1 MKLILLQ
8 LILGSLSYI
17 LSAQVK
23 VMNLTHYLF
32 PEFSNGLVLMKNGIK
47 NEVLINYNSLTEE
60 MIFENKGAKLAVS
73 QLEHI
78 DTIFVNG
85 RKFIPMNNKFV
96 EILYHSQY
104 TLFAEHKCSI
114 RDPGKPAAYGSTS
127 QTSAITTYSSYF
139 SGGQVYE
146 LKLPDGYETKP
157 FIGYWLRKNGKL
169 NKFLSIRQLSKLF
182 NEKEGLFKEYVKKHD
197 VKYDNQASLVK
208 MIRFLE
214 AN

>member
-1 MKLILLQ
+1 MKHMIFLIVCVFF
-8 LILGSLSYI
+8 SNM

-23 VMNLTHYLF
+23 VLNLTHYLF
-32 PEFSNGLVLMKNGIK
+32 PEFSKGSVLMKNGIN
-47 NEVLINYNSLTEE
+47 NEALLNYNSLTEE
-60 MIFENKGAKLAVS
+60 MIFENKGTKLAVS
-73 QLEHI
+73 QVELI

-85 RKFIPMNNKFV
+85 RKFIPVNNKFI
-96 EILYHSQY
+96 EIIYHSKY

-114 RDPGKPAAYGSTS
+114 KDPGKPSAYGGTS

-146 LKLPDGYETKP
+146 LKLPDGYEPKP
-157 FIGYWLRKNGKL
+157 FVDYWLRKDGKM

-182 NEKEGLFKEYVKKHD
+182 SEEEDLFKEYVKKHD
-197 VKYDNQASLVK
+197 VKYDNQASLVE